1 DSAAGEAWV
10 EAHLP
15 PTPLRTRTSRGHHYG
30 YRHPGS
36 RVPNRVQL
44 ADGVDIR
51 GDGGY
56 VVAPGSRHRSGIYY
70 GEAEPWPMS
79 FDGLPVFPIEILA
92 TAVSATSQRIPALPS
107 AISIGSRNDRL
118 FREACRLR
126 RHGWNEP
133 EIASS
138 LRVLNQQRCDPPL
151 DDPELQNIA

>member
-1 DSAAGEAWV
+1 DSWKPLQTNRPTDADLVLWFGNRHRHNIALVTGAISRIVFVDTDSAAGEAWV

-44 ADGVDIR
+44 ADGVDIS

-70 GEAEPWPMS
+70 VEVEPWPMS

-107 AISIGSRNDRL
+107 AISIGS
-118 FREACRLR
+118 
-126 RHGWNEP
+126 
-133 EIASS
+133 
-138 LRVLNQQRCDPPL
+138 
-151 DDPELQNIA
+151 